1 MSIDV
6 MRLEIQKWRFRP
18 LLWGLWALCFTSIS
32 LFYYRLCVDYL
43 GLSQKA
49 LVQESTMPSVL
60 LEIVKPLSSWS
71 IVLFS
76 LLIPIFTTS
85 AFIQEYRQHTFILW
99 ANSPRSARSIVLG
112 KFLGVFLFPLSLTFI
127 EFMMLLTLGL
137 EMHMD
142 YGWLICSSMSIL
154 FITACV
160 TAFGLFISSASTNP
174 LAAMTL
180 TYIGTLGW
188 MILEWLNPF
197 PKEWTFISEH
207 LSLLNHSY
215 HLLNGIFF
223 SVDCMYYV
231 LFCVFWL
238 SLTQLIISKKLKK
251 YDD

>member
-6 MRLEIQKWRFRP
+6 MQLEIQKWHPRP
-18 LLWGLWALCFTSIS
+18 LLWSLWALCFTSVS
-32 LFYYRLCVDYL
+32 VFYYRLCVDYL
-43 GLSQKA
+43 HLSQKA
-49 LVQESTMPSVL
+49 LMHDSAMPSVL

-85 AFIQEYRQHTFILW
+85 AFTQEYRQHTFILW
-99 ANSPRSARSIVLG
+99 ANSPRSARAIVLG
-112 KFLGVFLFPLSLTFI
+112 KFLGIFLFPLSLI
-127 EFMMLLTLGL
+127 IAEFMMLGTLSF

-142 YGWLICSSMSIL
+142 FGWLICSSMSIL

-160 TAFGLFISSASTNP
+160 TAFGLFVSSASTNP

-180 TYIGTLGW
+180 TYVGTLGW
-188 MILEWLNPF
+188 MMLEWLDPL
-197 PKEWTFISEH
+197 PKEWGFISQH

-223 SVDCMYYV
+223 SADFMYYV

-238 SLTQLIISKKLKK
+238 SLTQLIISKKLKNI
-251 YDD
+251 